1 MNKFTKKMMGILTVG
16 TAAFMM
22 AGCSVAKS
30 SNSSGTHQD
39 KDTVKIGVNMELSG
53 TAAGYG
59 NAQKQGIQLAAAE
72 IGRASCRER
81 VLMSVVAG

>member
-22 AGCSVAKS
+22 AGCSVAKN

-39 KDTVKIGVNMELSG
+39 KDTVKIGVKWN
-53 TAAGYG
+53 Y
-59 NAQKQGIQLAAAE
+59 LARLQVTE
-72 IGRASCRER
+72 MPRNREF
-81 VLMSVVAG
+81 S